1 MVDNANGK
9 ACEIHKKMNIFFILI
24 FLRDE
29 RVLRTLTRK
38 TDITITYPVNKF
50 MEIQVYNG
58 HL

>member
-29 RVLRTLTRK
+29 RSLKNTYKKNRHHNYIPRK
-38 TDITITYPVNKF
+38 QI